1 MKRSLM
7 KQQFFMILAVLL
19 LFGGGCASN
28 GSHLPDADE
37 RGLLAVKMV
46 NLSAAVDAYFM
57 TMPTAPKESDAV
69 VLRQA
74 TSHDPRLL
82 APEFSGYALK
92 VQYQNPYAVVLL
104 CSADGKAI
112 MEDAGCSARLDRQAP
127 ADADCRFTLRVLPD
141 CNVQGADPQ

>member
-19 LFGGGCASN
+19 LFGGCASN
-28 GSHLPDADE
+28 GSHLPGADE

-82 APEFSGYALK
+82 APEFSAYALK

-104 CSADGKAI
+104 CSTDGKAI

-127 ADADCRFTLRVLPD
+127 ADADCRFPLRVLPG